1 MTKFEH
7 DLRRRCE
14 EAIMRCEQTLGTAG
28 VCAGCDEGV
37 FDRWELVTVLTQAR
51 HVLASLDDQQGELR
65 QIIDAGLP
73 VPDRWLF

>member
-1 MTKFEH
+1 MTQFEY

-14 EAIMRCEQTLGTAG
+14 EAITGCEQTLAAVG

-37 FDRWELVTVLTQAR
+37 FDRWELVSVLTQAR
-51 HVLASLDDQQGELR
+51 HILASLDDERGELR